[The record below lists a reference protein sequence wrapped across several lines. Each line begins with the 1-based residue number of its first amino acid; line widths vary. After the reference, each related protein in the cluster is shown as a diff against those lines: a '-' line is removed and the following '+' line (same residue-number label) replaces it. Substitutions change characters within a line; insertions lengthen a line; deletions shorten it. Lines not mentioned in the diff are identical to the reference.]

1 MSTLVPALFAFF
13 GGWCVSAAL
22 DASLPRRVLL
32 ATGIVLIAA
41 SFNGTAP

>member
-1 MSTLVPALFAFF
+1 MSTLASALFAFF

-32 ATGIVLIAA
+32 AVGIVLTAA
-41 SFNGTAP
+41 GVHGMAP